1 MRQTSHKYHIDMIS
15 AVPIWFISIQ

>member
-1 MRQTSHKYHIDMIS
+1 MRQHSHKYHIDMIS